1 MMRGIQLFFLLYIV
15 VVAIIF
21 ALARKTGPPFL
32 LPGDIYISKGTRI
45 YIPLGASF
53 IVTIILFAI
62 LWWALP

>member
-1 MMRGIQLFFLLYIV
+1 MKGVQLFFLLYVI

-45 YIPLGASF
+45 YIPLGASL
-53 IVTIILFAI
+53 ILTIILFLI
-62 LWWALP
+62 LYSFLP